1 MKKLFKSAVRII
13 DDIGAHQIGVYAA
26 SGAFF
31 MFLSLVPVTAL
42 ACSILPYTPL
52 TESMVLEFLSA
63 VMPESMHQL
72 MARIVRDVYGRSIAA
87 LSLSALL
94 TLWSASKAFLGLMRG
109 LNAIYD
115 AQMPKNYL
123 RVRARSG
130 LSILML
136 LLITVVS
143 LALIVFERRLAAM
156 LTAWR
161 PETGALFDFL
171 LNFQFV
177 VVILL
182 LTFIF
187 MLMYKWMPSKKVRLV
202 RQFPGALTAALLWML
217 LSWAFSIYFRSFGS
231 YGTYGS
237 LTTIIIAMMWMFYC
251 MYIILL
257 GAYVNTHLIRPRRE
271 GKNL

>member
-1 MKKLFKSAVRII
+1 MKKLFRNAIRII
-13 DDIGAHQIGVYAA
+13 DDIGAHQLGVYAA

-52 TESMVLEFLSA
+52 TERMVLEYLSA
-63 VMPESMHQL
+63 VIPESMHQL
-72 MARIVRDVYGRSIAA
+72 IARIVRDVYGSSIAA

-161 PETGALFDFL
+161 PEMSALFDFF
-171 LNFQFV
+171 LNLRFV
-177 VVILL
+177 VVVLL
-182 LTFIF
+182 LTLIF
-187 MLMYKWMPSKKVRLV
+187 MLMYKWMPSKKVRLAG
-202 RQFPGALTAALLWML
+202 QFPGALAAALLWML
-217 LSWAFSIYFRSFGS
+217 LSWIFSVYFRSFGS

-237 LTTIIIAMMWMFYC
+237 LTTIVIAMMWMFYC

-257 GAYVNTHLIRPRRE
+257 GAYVNTHLLQPRRRE
-271 GKNL
+271 KKL